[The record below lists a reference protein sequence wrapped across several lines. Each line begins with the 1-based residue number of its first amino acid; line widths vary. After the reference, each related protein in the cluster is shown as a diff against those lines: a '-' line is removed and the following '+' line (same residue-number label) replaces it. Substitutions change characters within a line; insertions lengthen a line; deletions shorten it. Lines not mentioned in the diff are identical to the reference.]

1 VRTLNE
7 PARVGLLARELQKV
21 GVNVAAIQEIRWPRT
36 GEREFRAVDPIANT
50 SFKYHIYYS
59 GGDRAERGVGFIVFG
74 SQMKRVIRWKP
85 ISDRICVLRMKGKF
99 FNYSL
104 ISIYAPTN
112 DKPDD
117 MKDEFYESLDK
128 AYGECPKQDVKIVIG
143 DANAQIGRESFFR
156 PVIGT
161 ESLHSVTN
169 DNGLR
174 LVTFAAARGM
184 AISSTYFA
192 RKNIRKHTWQHPSG
206 DTCSQIDH
214 VLVDGRHFSDV
225 IDVRSFRGPN
235 IDSDHY
241 LVVAKIRAR
250 LSSVTNSRINRTMR
264 FNIQRLSAEGVA
276 AEYCQKLDERIGET
290 NGAGNIN
297 SLWEAI
303 HETVTTTAQEVIGS
317 AQRRQR
323 RGWFDEDCQRV
334 TDEKN
339 AARSRML
346 VSGTRLNRERYRAA
360 RVIEK
365 RIHRRKKRQHEESV
379 IAEAQERMDQNDMR
393 RFYAT
398 VNGARH
404 KTAPVPAMC
413 NDREGNLLTD
423 RAMVAARWK
432 QHFEDLLNG
441 SNEGVS
447 RNRIEID
454 DDGKAV
460 EPPTLDEVKKAL
472 SELKNS
478 KAAGKD
484 EIPVELLKHGS
495 EQLHQSIHRVLLRI
509 WQDEEVPTSWLDGLI
524 CPIYKKGHRLECANY
539 RGITLLNSAYKI
551 LSRIL
556 FNRLRPLEESFVGE
570 YQAGFREGRSTTDQ
584 MFSLRMILD
593 KFREYNLQTHH
604 LFIDFKAAYD
614 SVKRN
619 ELWQIMLEHG
629 FPAKLIRLIRATLD
643 GSKSSVRIADEVS
656 TSFVTLDGL
665 KQGDALSNLLF
676 NIALEGAIRR
686 SGVQR
691 NGTIITRSHMLLG
704 FADDI
709 DIIGID
715 RRAVE
720 EAFVPLKKE
729 TARIGLTINSTKTK
743 YMVAGR
749 DKGRSSGFGAEV
761 VIDGDVFEVV
771 EEFVYLGTLVTCDND
786 VSREVKRR
794 IAAANRAFYGLR
806 NQLRSRNLQT
816 STKFA
821 LYKTLILPVAL
832 YGHEAWTLKEVDRKA
847 FGVFERKVLRT
858 ILGGKLENGVW
869 RRRMNHELYQ
879 VYRGVNIIKR
889 IKHGRLQWAGHLV
902 RMPEERIAKIVFT
915 REPGRGRRLRGRP
928 RTRWLHAVEE
938 DLAALNV
945 RGNWRS
951 IAQDRRR
958 WSSTIRPALA

>member
-1 VRTLNE
+1 
-7 PARVGLLARELQKV
+7 
-21 GVNVAAIQEIRWPRT
+21 
-36 GEREFRAVDPIANT
+36 
-50 SFKYHIYYS
+50 
-59 GGDRAERGVGFIVFG
+59 
-74 SQMKRVIRWKP
+74 
-85 ISDRICVLRMKGKF
+85 
-99 FNYSL
+99 
-104 ISIYAPTN
+104 
-112 DKPDD
+112 
-117 MKDEFYESLDK
+117 
-128 AYGECPKQDVKIVIG
+128 
-143 DANAQIGRESFFR
+143 
-156 PVIGT
+156 
-161 ESLHSVTN
+161 
-169 DNGLR
+169 
-174 LVTFAAARGM
+174 M
-184 AISSTYFA
+184 AISSTYFV
-192 RKNIRKHTWQHPSG
+192 RKNIHKHTWRHPSG
-206 DTCSQIDH
+206 NTCTQIDN
-214 VLVDGRHFSDV
+214 VLIDGRHLSDV
-225 IDVRSFRGPN
+225 IDVRTFRGPN
-235 IDSDHY
+235 VTRITT

-250 LSSVTNSRINRTMR
+250 LSSVTNLRNPRTMR
-264 FNIQRLSAEGVA
+264 FNIQRLTAEGVA
-276 AEYCQKLDERIGET
+276 AQFRRRLDERIGET
-290 NGAGNIN
+290 NGSGDVN
-297 SLWEAI
+297 SLWENI
-303 HETVTTTAQEVIGS
+303 QETVTTTAQEVLGTT
-317 AQRRQR
+317 QRRQR
-323 RGWFDEDCQRV
+323 NSWFDEECQRV

-346 VSGTRLNRERYRAA
+346 VASTRLNRERYRVA
-360 RVIEK
+360 RTEEK
-365 RIHRRKKRQHEESV
+365 RIHRRKKRQHEERV
-379 IAEAQERMDQNDMR
+379 IAEAQESMDRNDMR

-404 KTAPVPAMC
+404 MTAQVPAMC
-413 NDREGNLLTD
+413 NDRMGNLLTD
-423 RAMVAARWK
+423 RTMVAARWK
-432 QHFEDLLNG
+432 EHFQRLLNG
-441 SNEGVS
+441 EDEIASRSRIDVS
-447 RNRIEID
+447 
-454 DDGKAV
+454 DDGEAV

-472 SELKNS
+472 NELKNN

-495 EQLHQSIHRVLLRI
+495 EQLHQSIHHIIQKI
-509 WQDEEVPTSWLDGLI
+509 WEDEELPTGWLDGLI

-539 RGITLLNSAYKI
+539 RGISLLNSAYKI

-570 YQAGFREGRSTTDQ
+570 YQAGFRVGRSTTDQ
-584 MFSLRMILD
+584 MFTLRMILD

-619 ELWQIMLEHG
+619 ELWQIMSEHG

-643 GSKSSVRIADEVS
+643 GSKSSVRVADEVS

-709 DIIGID
+709 DIIGIG

-720 EAFVPLKKE
+720 EAYTSLKSE

-749 DKGRSSGFGAEV
+749 DSGRSSGVGAEV
-761 VIDGDVFEVV
+761 VFDGDVFEVV

-832 YGHEAWTLKEVDRKA
+832 YGHEAWTLKEADRRA

-858 ILGGKLENGVW
+858 ILGGKQENGVW

-879 VYRGVNIIKR
+879 VYEDANIVNR
-889 IKHGRLQWAGHLV
+889 IKYGRLQWAGHLV
-902 RMPEERIAKIVFT
+902 RMPEERIAKTIFDG
-915 REPGRGRRLRGRP
+915 EPGRGRRLRGRP
-928 RTRWLHAVEE
+928 RIRWQHAVES
-938 DLAALNV
+938 DLGSLNV
-945 RGNWRS
+945 RGNWKS

-958 WSSTIRPALA
+958 WNSTISSALA